1 MDGWTEKSMKKNNQS
16 VTSQSVNLSSVFSSL
31 SPTLSFS
38 LFLSLFSPS
47 LCHFPSQSL
56 CLSLS
61 LIISF
66 YACLSLSLIISFY
79 ACLSLSLIISFY
91 ACLSL
96 SLIISFYA
104 CLSLSLIISFY
115 ACLSLSLIIS
125 FYACL
130 SLSLTENV
138 SPRIH
143 GSALCIVQSGR
154 VVYEK
159 RVYQKA
165 TWACITMREDTYEQS
180 ICVGFMK
187 LMRYICKQNTLG
199 IYLGM
204 TLPIVTVVMTDD
216 SRSRLSR
223 EVRVGYYL
231 PSHHQDHP
239 PMPFDPDITMET
251 WPTTVVYSRPFSG
264 PTTVTS
270 ILEEIHGLAEVLDS
284 PELYVNNCFIIA
296 GYTSL
301 AAAHRHNEV
310 WFLEHC

>member
-1 MDGWTEKSMKKNNQS
+1 MNRRACRMNGGREDDIRQGESGSQPTMGMITLEDLDAFNEDEFSTDLGGSRDEEHEVTEDQGQDLLNYWQDIGRGHHIDVPQDMAQPIQQLTSS
-16 VTSQSVNLSSVFSSL
+16 TGSTRDRETAPYTLVTRN
-31 SPTLSFS
+31 
-38 LFLSLFSPS
+38 
-47 LCHFPSQSL
+47 
-56 CLSLS
+56 
-61 LIISF
+61 
-66 YACLSLSLIISFY
+66 
-79 ACLSLSLIISFY
+79 
-91 ACLSL
+91 
-96 SLIISFYA
+96 
-104 CLSLSLIISFY
+104 
-115 ACLSLSLIIS
+115 
-125 FYACL
+125 
-130 SLSLTENV
+130 EK
-138 SPRIH
+138 
-143 GSALCIVQSGR
+143 SGR